1 MRSSPLVPET
11 VPVCRQCHKNCLSTV
26 NNCVKSTHSIQ
37 SNITEYNNKDAYDNK
52 NKEDDWRPLLLM
64 GLSAINPAASLVKLD
79 PFSAPIPQINVAP
92 PTPENLLKTAC
103 TTEFRSNKDGCSC
116 QSRPEVSVYYFY
128 LISITTNCCYF

>member
-26 NNCVKSTHSIQ
+26 NNCVKTQPIL
-37 SNITEYNNKDAYDNK
+37 SNITKENDNKDANDNK
-52 NKEDDWRPLLLM
+52 NEEDDWRPLLLM

-92 PTPENLLKTAC
+92 PTPENSTKTAC
-103 TTEFRSNKDGCSC
+103 TTELRSNKSGCCCRS
-116 QSRPEVSVYYFY
+116 SRPEVSAYFY
-128 LISITTNCCYF
+128 FISTKTNCT